1 MTKATGQ
8 RISAVQASHQQPL
21 VIFLSYFSTNPTH
34 LFGESVDHS
43 WPSSVF
49 FSFFDD
55 DWWCFHFFSASFVH
69 LVSFGQIHSSF
80 HIFPHH
86 MFGFSEAGR
95 EACELYLKWEPA
107 NSLGSCFERLLC
119 LWKDLGTGH
128 EKGVDSDWL
137 LFWVMF
143 VSGLLICLMQRQ
155 MVGWTLRL
163 AWIDGSRIPVGS
175 VMQLQA
181 LCPGDHW
188 HAPSETRSGSW
199 VTCPAGASW
208 ARCYLGWMY
217 SIEGWDWYAGCLDK
231 PWWRS

>member
-49 FSFFDD
+49 FLFFDD

-80 HIFPHH
+80 HIFSHH

-163 AWIDGSRIPVGS
+163 AWIDGLMDPGSRLAPWCS
-175 VMQLQA
+175 SRPSAPETTDMLQA
-181 LCPGDHW
+181 RQEVEAELRARQVHLGQD
-188 HAPSETRSGSW
+188 
-199 VTCPAGASW
+199 VTWGECTV
-208 ARCYLGWMY
+208 
-217 SIEGWDWYAGCLDK
+217 
-231 PWWRS
+231 

>member
-49 FSFFDD
+49 FLFFDD

-80 HIFPHH
+80 HIFCHH

-163 AWIDGSRIPVGS
+163 AWIDGLMDPGSRLAPWCS
-175 VMQLQA
+175 SRPSAPETTDMLQA
-181 LCPGDHW
+181 RQEVEAELRARQVHLGQD
-188 HAPSETRSGSW
+188 
-199 VTCPAGASW
+199 VTWGECTV
-208 ARCYLGWMY
+208 
-217 SIEGWDWYAGCLDK
+217 
-231 PWWRS
+231 

>member
-49 FSFFDD
+49 FLFFDD

-80 HIFPHH
+80 HIFCHH

-95 EACELYLKWEPA
+95 G
-107 NSLGSCFERLLC
+107 SLWVVFKMRTRKFTGFLFRTIVVFMKGFRDRTWKGGWLWLAVVLGDVCFRPSNLPYA
-119 LWKDLGTGH
+119 T
-128 EKGVDSDWL
+128 SDG
-137 LFWVMF
+137 
-143 VSGLLICLMQRQ
+143 GLD
-155 MVGWTLRL
+155 T
-163 AWIDGSRIPVGS
+163 
-175 VMQLQA
+175 
-181 LCPGDHW
+181 
-188 HAPSETRSGSW
+188 
-199 VTCPAGASW
+199 
-208 ARCYLGWMY
+208 
-217 SIEGWDWYAGCLDK
+217 
-231 PWWRS
+231 

>member
-1 MTKATGQ
+1 MDDQGHRPAHISCPGESPATFGH
-8 RISAVQASHQQPL
+8 IF
-21 VIFLSYFSTNPTH
+21 VIFFHQSYASFWW
-34 LFGESVDHS
+34 VS
-43 WPSSVF
+43 WSFLTFLRF
-49 FSFFDD
+49 FFLFFDD

-80 HIFPHH
+80 HIFSHH

-163 AWIDGSRIPVGS
+163 AWIDGLMDPGSRLAPWCS
-175 VMQLQA
+175 SRPSAPETTDMLQA
-181 LCPGDHW
+181 RQEVEAELRARQVHLGQD
-188 HAPSETRSGSW
+188 
-199 VTCPAGASW
+199 VTWGECTV
-208 ARCYLGWMY
+208 
-217 SIEGWDWYAGCLDK
+217 
-231 PWWRS
+231 